1 MNKTLIICSV
11 LFVSILLMAFIPQQ
25 EGKDSTKTQT
35 TNKVKVTAAKK
46 TKVAQLSYKTD
57 IAPLFKKYCLPCHTE
72 DMMNP
77 SELYLDSY
85 DNIMVG
91 GKHGK
96 ILVAGKPDS
105 SNIIKKLS
113 GKPPFG
119 DPMPLKRKTPF
130 PADTLKMFRAWI
142 EQGAKNN

>member
-1 MNKTLIICSV
+1 MKILIIIFVLSV
-11 LFVSILLMAFIPQQ
+11 SLGLMAFVSQ
-25 EGKDSTKTQT
+25 EKKEAKATDTGKGKTQ
-35 TNKVKVTAAKK
+35 
-46 TKVAQLSYKTD
+46 QLSYKKD
-57 IAPLFKKYCLPCHTE
+57 IAPIFKKYCLPCHTE

-85 DNIMVG
+85 ENIMTG

-96 ILVAGKPDS
+96 LFVSGKPDS
-105 SNIIKKLS
+105 SNIIKKINA
-113 GKPPFG
+113 KPPFG

-130 PADTLKMFRAWI
+130 PADTLKMLRTWI